1 MKFIRGWVELLQLV
15 LPKGERK
22 MKNIFLLA
30 LLISLDAF
38 AHSAQNKDMEGAW
51 FLVESKWNTELMQLC
66 KPEMTKIYS
75 QGVVLYTWYEA
86 TESNACNK
94 LSIGQGTYTL
104 TDGIVTETITNHSN
118 KNLIGESF
126 TYKPNFMF
134 DKKSFVQEVNFGEDV
149 LFERWANKSCD
160 QEKCARIN

>member
-1 MKFIRGWVELLQLV
+1 MKLLMI
-15 LPKGERK
+15 G
-22 MKNIFLLA
+22 LLS
-30 LLISLDAF
+30 ISINVF
-38 AHSAQNKDMEGAW
+38 SHSAKDQDMEGAW
-51 FLVESKWNTELMQLC
+51 ILVESKWNNELMQLC

-104 TDGIVTETITNHSN
+104 ADGIVTETITNHSN

-126 TYKPNFMF
+126 TYKPNF
-134 DKKSFVQEVNFGEDV
+134 FGIFSIKYSTCESK
-149 LFERWANKSCD
+149 FP
-160 QEKCARIN
+160 